1 MTSDMDQR
9 QVAVRSSRVIVSLIA
24 VVLAVATTLIARP
37 QRSSAS
43 TTHGAADA
51 TVAIAATPDG
61 GGYWLATTRGVVTA
75 FGSARHLGDASALP
89 LNQPVVAMASTA
101 TGKGY
106 WLLAADGGVFTYG
119 DAGFFGSTGDRKVAA
134 PVVALASTPTNR
146 GYWFTGTDGSVYAF
160 GDARVFGAMTG
171 TRLNRPVSLIVATPT
186 GLGYRLVASDG
197 GVFAFGDATFNGSA
211 GGAPPPSAV
220 VGLAA
225 TPDGG
230 GYWLA
235 TSAGPVLAFG
245 NAPTLGDGAA
255 GGAAVVAIAGNNT
268 AAGYRLAMRDGT
280 TAGFGAAPGGND
292 PAPRVMPPPTSGP
305 VALTGAPNCS
315 VLPADHTLNTRVD
328 TLAVHP
334 RSGAYIAS
342 IGASGS
348 LKADFGS
355 GLWEGG
361 PIGIPI
367 TVVGGAQATKT
378 VSFEY
383 ASESDVGPY
392 PIANDVAIE
401 GGRASTGDR
410 HGLIVDRDSCRLYEL
425 YSLYPNGSGWR
436 AGSGAIFDLRSNA
449 LRPAGWTSADAAGLP
464 IVPTLVRYEE
474 VAAGEIR
481 HAIRITVPRSQKA
494 YVWPARHLASS
505 NSDANLPPMGLR
517 LRLKA
522 NVDISRY
529 SADAQVVLRA
539 LQRYGAIVADNGSPW
554 YITGAPDERWNND
567 VLRSLSGIKG
577 SDFEAVDTST
587 MVIDPNSGQAR
598 QSG

>member
-1 MTSDMDQR
+1 MTARASSVSMFSAAAMMMVVVTTV
-9 QVAVRSSRVIVSLIA
+9 VALLTATPVTA
-24 VVLAVATTLIARP
+24 AVAK
-37 QRSSAS
+37 
-43 TTHGAADA
+43 

-61 GGYWLATTRGVVTA
+61 NGYWLSTTDGLVTPY
-75 FGSARHLGDASALP
+75 GSAAFHGDARSLR
-89 LNQPVVAMASTA
+89 LNRPIVAMASTA

-119 DAGFFGSTGDRKVAA
+119 DAGFFGSTGDRTVPA

-160 GDARVFGAMTG
+160 GDARHLGAMTG
-171 TRLNRPVSLIVATPT
+171 TRLNQPVSLIVPTPS
-186 GLGYRLVASDG
+186 GNGYRLVASDG
-197 GVFAFGDATFNGSA
+197 GVFTFGDAVFTGSA
-211 GGAPPPSAV
+211 GAAPPIAPV
-220 VGLAA
+220 IGLAA

-235 TSAGPVLAFG
+235 TSSGQVLAFG
-245 NAPTLGDGAA
+245 SAPLLGSLSSARA
-255 GGAAVVAIAGNNT
+255 PVVGIAGNGA
-268 AAGYRLAMRDGT
+268 AAGYRLALSDGST
-280 TAGFGAAPGGND
+280 VGFGSAPGGGD
-292 PAPRVMPPPTSGP
+292 PVPPPVPSAAGGP
-305 VALTGAPNCS
+305 VAIAGAPNCS
-315 VLPADHTLNTRVD
+315 VLPNDHALNTRVD
-328 TLAVHP
+328 TLTVHP
-334 RSGAYIAS
+334 RSSAYIAS
-342 IGASGS
+342 IGAAGS

-355 GLWEGG
+355 GLWQGG

-367 TVVGGAQATKT
+367 TVVSGSQATKS
-378 VSFEY
+378 VVFEY
-383 ASESDVGPY
+383 AAESDVGPY
-392 PIANDVAIE
+392 PIPNDVAIE

-410 HGLIVDRDSCRLYEL
+410 HGLIVDGDNCRLYEL
-425 YSLYPNGSGWR
+425 FSLYPNGSGWR

-464 IVPTLVRYEE
+464 IAPTLVRYEE

-481 HAIRITVPRSQKA
+481 HAIRITVPRSQRA

-505 NSDANLPPMGLR
+505 NADVNLPPMGLR

-522 NVDISRY
+522 NVDVSRY
-529 SADAQVVLRA
+529 PADAQVVLRA

-577 SDFEAVDTST
+577 TDFEAVDTAS

-598 QSG
+598 QPG